1 MSSKF
6 NAKLVKLLFGRL
18 FFMLMILFILQGCF
32 HQRKSRTVRKA
43 ENRIEQADSK
53 REKAYEKERKD
64 GLKHQYEIQTK
75 EVQER
80 MKQSRKNAEKYNRQM
95 RKRESFFKRLFRKI
109 FKK

>member
-1 MSSKF
+1 MSYKF

-18 FFMLMILFILQGCF
+18 LFIVMILFISQGCF
-32 HQRKSRTVRKA
+32 HQRKSRTVIKA
-43 ENRIEQADSK
+43 ENRAEQVDIK

-80 MKQSRKNAEKYNRQM
+80 MKQSRNNAEKYNRQM
-95 RKRESFFKRLFRKI
+95 RKREPFFKRLFRKI

>member
-1 MSSKF
+1 MSYKF

-18 FFMLMILFILQGCF
+18 LFMMMILFISQGCF
-32 HQRKSRTVRKA
+32 HQRKSRTVIKA
-43 ENRIEQADSK
+43 ENRAERADKK
-53 REKAYEKERKD
+53 RDKTYERERKN

-95 RKRESFFKRLFRKI
+95 RKREPFFKRLFRKI